1 MKDACQNCN
10 QDDYVTLYH
19 APAFD
24 VANAVTKRYFDIAR
38 CQYCNL
44 VTTVNARPDDIA
56 AAYANEYYGSASRK
70 FSSSIENILEMLAK
84 HRALKI
90 VTQWQ
95 EQRGTSKS
103 PTVLDI
109 GCGRGIMLRAFQTLG
124 ADVTGIE
131 RRGFPLDHTIRDLV
145 HIGTLSDPELAG
157 QRFDIVILW
166 HVLEHIPGSETLLE
180 EITSHMSDNG
190 LLVIAVP
197 NFDSWQ
203 RRLFGAFWFHLDLP
217 RHVIHFEPVRLT
229 SCLENF
235 KLRIENI
242 SYFEPVQAVYGFLQ
256 SVFNTLMPSRLNECY
271 TLLKHGDPNPHK
283 KWLLAFWMPLGAL
296 LLPFACI
303 ESLLAAIFHKG
314 ATFVVAARLEK

>member
-10 QDDYVTLYH
+10 HDDYVTLYH

-24 VANAVTKRYFDIAR
+24 NANAVTKDYFDIGR

-44 VTTVNARPDDIA
+44 VTTVNARPVDIA
-56 AAYANEYYGSASRK
+56 AAYASEYYGSASQK

-84 HRALKI
+84 RRALKI
-90 VTQWQ
+90 VTQW
-95 EQRGTSKS
+95 RKRHGTNRS
-103 PTVLDI
+103 PSVLDI
-109 GCGRGIMLRAFQTLG
+109 GCGRGNMLHAFQTMG

-131 RRGFPLDHTIRDLV
+131 REGFPLDESIRDLV
-145 HIGTLSDPELAG
+145 HIGTLSDRELAG
-157 QRFDIVILW
+157 RQFDIVILW
-166 HVLEHIPGSETLLE
+166 HVLEHIPDSETLLK
-180 EITSHMSDNG
+180 EITGHMSHKG

-217 RHVIHFEPVRLT
+217 RHVIHFEPARLT
-229 SCLENF
+229 SCLEQF

-256 SVFNTLMPSRLNECY
+256 SMFNTLMPSRLNECY
-271 TLLKHGDPNPHK
+271 RLLKHGDTDSTK
-283 KWLLAFWMPLGAL
+283 ILLFTLWIPLSAL
-296 LLPFACI
+296 LLPFAAI
-303 ESLLAAIFHKG
+303 ESILAAVFGKG
-314 ATFVVAARLEK
+314 ATFIVAGRLEE